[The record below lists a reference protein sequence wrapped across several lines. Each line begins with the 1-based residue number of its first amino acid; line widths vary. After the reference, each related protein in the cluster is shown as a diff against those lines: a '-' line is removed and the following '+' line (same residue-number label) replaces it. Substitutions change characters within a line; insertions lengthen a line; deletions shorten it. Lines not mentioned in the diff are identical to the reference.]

1 MIPVLVDQTQAAA
14 TPILSLTSIGK
25 RFGGTR
31 ALEDVSIEVRVE
43 EIHALVGENGA
54 GKSTLIKIA
63 GGNLRPDSGQIA
75 FKGKEISLYSP
86 AQARALGISVI
97 YQELSVIPYMTV
109 AENILLG
116 SLPTRG
122 PGLVDWPML
131 RQTAKGALERL
142 GFTLD
147 LEMPAGRLP
156 IGLQQMVEIAK
167 SLAANADLIIMDEP
181 TSSLSYHEA
190 ERLWEVV
197 HELKRQGKSI
207 VFVSHRLEDVFAL
220 AERVTVLRDGHKVAT
235 EAVGQLTPD
244 RLVSM
249 MVGRELHETRML
261 TTPAPGQQML
271 EVTGLSRRGSFSD
284 ISFVAH
290 SGEIVGFA
298 GLVGSGRTEVMR
310 AIFGADR
317 PDTGGV
323 IVDGARLAPG
333 NPRLAI
339 RAGIGFVPENRKEQ
353 ALFLQMSVLENIAL
367 PGSGKGGLHLID
379 QPADLRTA
387 TEFVSRLNIITAS
400 LDQVVAN
407 LSGGNQQKVV
417 LARWLALKPKVL
429 IVDEPTRGIDVGAKA
444 EIHDFL
450 RLLARQGMAVVFVS
464 SELPEILLLSDR
476 ILVMRDGG
484 LVAEVKADQANQE
497 LVGSYVLGL

>member
-1 MIPVLVDQTQAAA
+1 MNPVSERTPGPN
-14 TPILSLTSIGK
+14 TPILRLANIGK
-25 RFGGTR
+25 HFGGIH
-31 ALEDVSIEVRVE
+31 ALQDVSIEFRSQ

-63 GGNLRPDSGQIA
+63 GGNLRPDSGQIQYR
-75 FKGKEISLYSP
+75 GVETTLYNP
-86 AQARALGISVI
+86 ADARALGISVI
-97 YQELSVIPYMTV
+97 YQELTVLPHMTV
-109 AENILLG
+109 AENIFLG

-122 PGLVDWPML
+122 PGFVDWPVL
-131 RQTAKGALERL
+131 KVNARRVLERL

-147 LEMPAGRLP
+147 LDMVAGNLP

-167 SLAANADLIIMDEP
+167 SLAADADLIIMDEP

-190 ERLWEVV
+190 ERLWQVV
-197 HELKRQGKSI
+197 RELKRQGKTI

-235 EAVGQLTPD
+235 EAVGELTRD
-244 RLVSM
+244 RLVRL
-249 MVGRELHETRML
+249 MVGRELHETRAFTTRTPGKRML
-261 TTPAPGQQML
+261 
-271 EVTGLSRRGSFSD
+271 VVKDLSRRGSFSD
-284 ISFVAH
+284 VSFVAD

-310 AIFGADR
+310 AVVGADR
-317 PDTGGV
+317 ADVGSI
-323 IVDGARLAPG
+323 IVNSTSLELG
-333 NPRLAI
+333 NVRLAI
-339 RAGIGFVPENRKEQ
+339 RAGIGFVPENRKDQ

-367 PGSGKGGLHLID
+367 PGTGEGGLYPID
-379 QPADLRTA
+379 RAADLRTA
-387 TEFVSRLNIITAS
+387 SEFVGRLNIVTAS
-400 LDQVVAN
+400 LNQMVAN

-444 EIHDFL
+444 EIHEFL
-450 RLLARQGMAVVFVS
+450 RQLARQGVAIVFVS

-476 ILVMRDGG
+476 ILVMRDGRI
-484 LVAEVKADQANQE
+484 VAEAQADQANQE

>member
-1 MIPVLVDQTQAAA
+1 MTPVCADRTPAAA
-14 TPILSLTSIGK
+14 TPILRLVNIGK
-25 RFGGTR
+25 RFAGIH
-31 ALEDVSIEVRVE
+31 ALQDVSIELRGQ

-63 GGNLRPDSGQIA
+63 GGNLRPDSGQIV
-75 FKGKEISLYSP
+75 FRGKEISIHSP
-86 AQARALGISVI
+86 AHARALGISVI
-97 YQELSVIPYMTV
+97 YQELTVIPHMTV
-109 AENILLG
+109 AENIFLG

-122 PGLVDWPML
+122 PGFVDWPVL
-131 RQTAKGALERL
+131 KQKATRALERL

-167 SLAANADLIIMDEP
+167 SLAGNADLIIMDEP

-197 HELKRQGKSI
+197 SELKRQGKTI

-235 EAVGQLTPD
+235 EAVSQLTPD
-244 RLVSM
+244 RLVSL
-249 MVGRELHETRML
+249 MVGRELHETRAL
-261 TTPAPGQQML
+261 ATRAPGERML
-271 EVTGLSRRGSFSD
+271 EVRGLSRRGSFSD
-284 ISFVAH
+284 ISFIAR

-298 GLVGSGRTEVMR
+298 GLVGSGRTEAMR
-310 AIFGADR
+310 AIAGADR
-317 PDTGGV
+317 PDAGSVTV
-323 IVDGARLAPG
+323 NATPLELG

-339 RAGIGFVPENRKEQ
+339 RAGIGFVPENRKDQ

-367 PGSGKGGLHLID
+367 PGPGRGGLRLID
-379 QPADLRTA
+379 QSGDLRTA
-387 TEFVSRLNIITAS
+387 TEFVNRLNIVTPS
-400 LDQVVAN
+400 LNQMVAN

-444 EIHDFL
+444 EIHEFL
-450 RLLARQGMAVVFVS
+450 RLLARQGMAIVFVS

-476 ILVMRDGG
+476 ILVMRDGRV
-484 LVAEVKADQANQE
+484 VAEVKADQANQE